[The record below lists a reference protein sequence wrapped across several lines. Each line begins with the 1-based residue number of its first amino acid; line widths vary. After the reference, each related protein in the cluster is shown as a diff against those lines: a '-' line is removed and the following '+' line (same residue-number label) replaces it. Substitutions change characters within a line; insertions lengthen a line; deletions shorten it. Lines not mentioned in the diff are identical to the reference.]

1 MGPNCIC
8 TRTQGWAKI
17 RKFAST
23 STHREGNALTHAD
36 VDSKII
42 DFEVNIEQIVV
53 NISALV
59 IQIFGEKLV
68 A

>member
-1 MGPNCIC
+1 M
-8 TRTQGWAKI
+8 
-17 RKFAST
+17 
-23 STHREGNALTHAD
+23 
-36 VDSKII
+36 DSKII
-42 DFEVNIEQIVV
+42 DLEVNIEQIVV